1 MSARSQNVV
10 VSLPCRHQ
18 SFHQESWKSAVDCTK
33 MLINLPKS
41 AIPQWWEKW
50 KSGPE
55 SVSTTG
61 SASMS
66 NVKDCQLVADVSAR
80 RLRSA
85 DTATCVT
92 RRTSNIFGDRCIAAA
107 GPRLWNTL
115 VVHLRQCHSLEQL
128 KHLLKTFLFSA
139 WGHGTLQHLLKV
151 APYINLLTYLSG
163 LQVKGKCE
171 WSTWGWGGQSEVGF
185 GGFELN
191 RLSVWILS

>member
-1 MSARSQNVV
+1 MIELIWMEIDTADYQCTMAWPHHTDTATAPLATSMMTCRLQDHCPGFSVLFQASGYVV
-10 VSLPCRHQ
+10 
-18 SFHQESWKSAVDCTK
+18 E
-33 MLINLPKS
+33 
-41 AIPQWWEKW
+41 
-50 KSGPE
+50 
-55 SVSTTG
+55 
-61 SASMS
+61 
-66 NVKDCQLVADVSAR
+66 DCQHVADVSAR

-107 GPRLWNTL
+107 GPWLWNTL